1 MKHLKKHAFLISALL
16 WTCIIFIFSLQSGDE
31 SLLSSGIILNL
42 LALIM
47 PFIKDPDKIS
57 LAVLLIRKTAHF
69 TEYFILGFF
78 YTKAATESKKDI
90 FLVAGCF
97 IPILD
102 EGLQL
107 FSPGRVASPIDMMI
121 DLSGY
126 LTGLIVCGSLMKLLK
141 VFRKK

>member
-1 MKHLKKHAFLISALL
+1 MKHLKKHVFLISTLL
-16 WTCIIFIFSLQSGDE
+16 WTGIIFAFSLQSGDE

-42 LALIM
+42 LAFIM

-78 YTKAATESKKDI
+78 YTKATQETKRDKV
-90 FLVAGCF
+90 LLLGCF